1 MQKIINIITLGCAKN
16 TVDSEK
22 FAYIAENHGFK
33 VFHNSETNDY
43 NIAIVNT
50 CGFIND
56 AKVQSIDT
64 IFDLVALKENNKL
77 EKIIV
82 FGCLSERY
90 MNHLKQEI
98 PEVDVFLGNYNPDEL
113 LTALNV
119 PKKNTYNTYGRIFES
134 ANHYSY
140 LKIAEGCNRNCSFCA
155 IPLFKGKYVSR
166 KIDDILREAKV
177 LSENGVKE
185 LLLIAQDLSFYG
197 YDLEKKFLLPV
208 LLEKLSLINGIEWIR
223 MHYLYPFLFPEKVI
237 DIAAENPKICKY
249 FDIPVQHISDKIL
262 QMMNRGGTKEETY
275 KLIEKIRNKI
285 PDAAI
290 RTSLLVGHPGEGKRE
305 FDELTEFVKN
315 IKFDRLGIFEYSE
328 EEGTRSAKNYKDTI
342 KASVKKQRS
351 KMIMDIQAE
360 ISLDLNLKKV
370 GQSFKTIVDEFDGKF
385 YYGRT
390 EFDSPEIDNEVIFT
404 SSQKLETGE
413 FVQVKIDAA
422 DEYSLRGEKI

>member
-33 VFHNSETNDY
+33 VYHNSETNDF

-64 IFDLVALKENNKL
+64 ILDLVALKKNKNL

-90 MNHLKQEI
+90 MNDLKQEI
-98 PEVDVFLGNYNPDEL
+98 PEVDVFLGNYNPNDL
-113 LTALNV
+113 MSALNV
-119 PKKNTYNTYGRIFES
+119 QNRKTYNIYGRIFES

-166 KIDDILREAKV
+166 ETDEILQEAKV
-177 LSENGVKE
+177 LSDNGVKE

-197 YDLEKKFLLPV
+197 YDLKKKFLLSE
-208 LLEKLSLINGIEWIR
+208 LIEKLSVIDGIEWIR

-262 QMMNRGGTKEETY
+262 QMMNRGGTKAETY
-275 KLIEKIRNKI
+275 KLIEKIRKKI

-305 FDELTEFVKN
+305 FEELLEFVKI
-315 IKFDRLGIFEYSE
+315 IKFDRLGVFEYSAKINAIIE
-328 EEGTRSAKNYKDTI
+328 ICQACSA
-342 KASVKKQRS
+342 
-351 KMIMDIQAE
+351 
-360 ISLDLNLKKV
+360 
-370 GQSFKTIVDEFDGKF
+370 SF
-385 YYGRT
+385 
-390 EFDSPEIDNEVIFT
+390 S
-404 SSQKLETGE
+404 
-413 FVQVKIDAA
+413 
-422 DEYSLRGEKI
+422 

>member
-33 VFHNSETNDY
+33 VYHNSETNDF

-64 IFDLVALKENNKL
+64 ILDLVALKKNKNL

-90 MNHLKQEI
+90 MNDLKQEI
-98 PEVDVFLGNYNPDEL
+98 PEVDVFLGNYNPNDL
-113 LTALNV
+113 MSALNV
-119 PKKNTYNTYGRIFES
+119 QNRKTYNIYGRIFES

-166 KIDDILREAKV
+166 ETDEILQEAKV
-177 LSENGVKE
+177 LSDNGVKE

-197 YDLEKKFLLPV
+197 YDLKKKFLLSE
-208 LLEKLSLINGIEWIR
+208 LIEKLSVIDGIEWIR
-223 MHYLYPFLFPEKVI
+223 MHYLYPFLFPEMVI

-262 QMMNRGGTKEETY
+262 QMMNRGGTKAETY
-275 KLIEKIRNKI
+275 KLIEKIRKKI

-305 FDELTEFVKN
+305 FEELLEFVKI
-315 IKFDRLGIFEYSE
+315 IKFDRLGVFEYSE
-328 EEGTRSAKNYKDTI
+328 EEGTKSAKNYKDTI
-342 KASVKKQRS
+342 KTSVKKQRS

-360 ISLDLNLKKV
+360 ISLELNLKKV
-370 GQSFKTIVDEFDGKF
+370 GRSFKTIVDEFDGKF

-390 EFDSPEIDNEVIFT
+390 EFDSPEVDNEVIFT
-404 SSQKLETGE
+404 SLEKIETGQ
-413 FVQVKIDAA
+413 FVQVNIESA
-422 DEYSLRGEKI
+422 DEYSLRGKKI

>member
-22 FAYIAENHGFK
+22 FAYVAEIHGFK

-64 IFDLVALKENNKL
+64 IFDLVALKENKKL

-90 MNHLKQEI
+90 MNDLKQEI

-113 LTALNV
+113 LMALNV
-119 PKKNTYNTYGRIFES
+119 PKKNTYNIYGRIFES
-134 ANHYSY
+134 ARHYSY

-166 KIDDILREAKV
+166 KIDDILQEAKV
-177 LSENGVKE
+177 LSESGVKE

-197 YDLEKKFLLPV
+197 YDLEKKFLLPE

-305 FDELTEFVKN
+305 FDELLEFVKN
-315 IKFDRLGIFEYSE
+315 IKFDRLGVFEYSE
-328 EEGTRSAKNYKDTI
+328 EEGTKSAKNYKDTI

-351 KMIMDIQAE
+351 KIIMDIQAE
-360 ISLDLNLKKV
+360 ISLELNLKKV
-370 GQSFKTIVDEFDGKF
+370 GQSFKTLVDEFDGKF
-385 YYGRT
+385 FYGRT
-390 EFDSPEIDNEVIFT
+390 EFDSPEVDNEVIFT
-404 SSQKLETGE
+404 SSQKLETGQ
-413 FVQVKIDAA
+413 FIQVKIEAA
-422 DEYSLRGEKI
+422 DEYSLRGKKI